1 MKVNFQFVPSKTNT
15 KNYLNKSIYF
25 MHIPKSGGTTIDY
38 IFLKLF
44 SILKNCQFKRFK
56 YNEDI
61 KKIKL
66 FENEIDLSKNYFI
79 SGHLDYDFCNN
90 LNNIYKCSIVRD
102 PVSRVVSHYKFMVFK
117 LDSTPDKYTFKMFV
131 NNEVKKNRDNLI
143 TRHFAG
149 LLNEKKEIIEKDS
162 DEATKNINTFDS
174 IYTLENWDKFL
185 SEILS
190 TFGLPSI
197 FYSRFQQ
204 HKYNFSYSPKEEDI
218 NLIKEYYNYDFKIY
232 SKISEVKNKYN
243 INKDDEYNK
252 KICVVSPYFKTE
264 DKFYNEKDIKKLF
277 IKHNAI

>member
-1 MKVNFQFVPSKTNT
+1 M
-15 KNYLNKSIYF
+15 
-25 MHIPKSGGTTIDY
+25 
-38 IFLKLF
+38 
-44 SILKNCQFKRFK
+44 KNCQFKRFK

-66 FENEIDLSKNYFI
+66 FENEIDISKNYFI

-90 LNNIYKCSIVRD
+90 LDNIYKCSIVRD

-174 IYTLENWDKFL
+174 IYTLENLYKFL

-190 TFGLPSI
+190 SFGLPSI
-197 FYSRFQQ
+197 F
-204 HKYNFSYSPKEEDI
+204 
-218 NLIKEYYNYDFKIY
+218 
-232 SKISEVKNKYN
+232 
-243 INKDDEYNK
+243 
-252 KICVVSPYFKTE
+252 
-264 DKFYNEKDIKKLF
+264 
-277 IKHNAI
+277 

>member
-1 MKVNFQFVPSKTNT
+1 MKVNFQFVPSKTNN
-15 KNYLNKSIYF
+15 KNYLDKSIYF
-25 MHIPKSGGTTIDY
+25 MHIPKSGGTTIDH

-56 YNEDI
+56 YNENI

-66 FENEIDLSKNYFI
+66 FKNEIDLSKNYFI

-90 LNNIYKCSIVRD
+90 LDNIYKCSIVRD

-117 LDSTPDKYTFKMFV
+117 LDLTPDKYTFKMFISD
-131 NNEVKKNRDNLI
+131 EFEKNRDNLI

-162 DEATKNINTFDS
+162 DEAIKNINTFDS
-174 IYTLENWDKFL
+174 IYTLDNWDKFL

-204 HKYNFSYSPKEEDI
+204 HKYNLTYSPKEEDI
-218 NLIKEYYNYDFKIY
+218 NLIKEYYSHDFKIY
-232 SKISEVKNKYN
+232 SKISEVKNKYK

-264 DKFYNEKDIKKLF
+264 DKFYNEKEIKKLF